1 MTRNGKL
8 LQYHLGQLA
17 LILMRWIGLIRL
29 LQFFRRNQIVI
40 LTVHGVM
47 DQLDNPS
54 WKPLKPR
61 LSRNEL
67 EKYLKILSKHY
78 HFVSILDAVDMIQG
92 HKPVQPYSL
101 VLTFDDGYRNNFTHA
116 LPILRRYS
124 IPATFFIPTGFVDNP
139 RPFCSDRLDYAVQNS
154 SVDGRELRIG
164 DISVRL
170 DGSSRTAL
178 RESFRRLRRSAK
190 ALPLSHL
197 EYLQKMEELAVDLE
211 NESGGSLA
219 DIQADDDW
227 SAIVTWEQ
235 LEKIGNDDV
244 TIGSHTVDHSRLG
257 LVDVEFARDQ
267 LVRSKRNIEFRT
279 GRPCL
284 NLCYPNGNF
293 TQETISLAKE
303 AGYVCGTTT
312 TEGLNRVGDDIMK
325 LRRINMSTGAGC
337 SELLARTCGLSQT
350 FSHTKACVA
359 RILFGRKRSNCG

>member
-1 MTRNGKL
+1 
-8 LQYHLGQLA
+8 
-17 LILMRWIGLIRL
+17 
-29 LQFFRRNQIVI
+29 
-40 LTVHGVM
+40 M

-67 EKYLKILSKHY
+67 EQYLKILSKHY
-78 HFVSILDAVDMIQG
+78 RFVSLLDAVEMLQG

-101 VLTFDDGYRNNFTHA
+101 VLTFDDGYRNNLTHA
-116 LPILRRYS
+116 LPILRRYGA
-124 IPATFFIPTGFVDNP
+124 PATFFIPTGFVDNP
-139 RPFCSDRLDYAVQNS
+139 RPFCSDRLDYVVQNS
-154 SVDGRELRIG
+154 SVDGRELRVG

-190 ALPLSHL
+190 ALRLSHS

-211 NESGGSLA
+211 NESGWSLE

-227 SAIVTWEQ
+227 SAIVTWDQ

-244 TIGSHTVDHSRLG
+244 TIGSHTVDHIRLG
-257 LVDVEFARDQ
+257 LVDAEIARDQ
-267 LVRSKRNIEFRT
+267 LVRSKRDIEFHS

-284 NLCYPNGNF
+284 SLCYPNGNF

-312 TEGLNRVGDDIMK
+312 TEGLNRVGDDMMK
-325 LRRINMSTGAGC
+325 LRRINMPTGAGC
-337 SELLARTCGLSQT
+337 SDLLARTCGLSQT
-350 FSHTKACVA
+350 FSRAKACMT
-359 RILFGRKRSNCG
+359 RILFGRKMSNCG